1 MGDPSG
7 FYKLYLVPGMLH
19 CGGGPGP
26 SNVDW
31 LAELD
36 QWVVADKAP
45 AAVTATAGRSGKG
58 DSQLLCP
65 YPAVAHKVGEG
76 WVCKRG
82 R

>member
-31 LAELD
+31 LSELD
-36 QWVVADKAP
+36 QWVTADKAP
-45 AAVTATAGRSGKG
+45 AAITATAGRSGKG

-76 WVCKRG
+76 WACKRG